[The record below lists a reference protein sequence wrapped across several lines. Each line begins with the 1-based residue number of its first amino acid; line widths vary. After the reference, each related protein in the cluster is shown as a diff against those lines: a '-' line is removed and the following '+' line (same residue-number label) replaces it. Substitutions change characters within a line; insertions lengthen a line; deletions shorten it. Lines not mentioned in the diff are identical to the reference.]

1 MSAPLIPAFL
11 DPGTLP
17 VVVFPPTS
25 RYAGTPTTTL
35 ALPDGST
42 VTYLRRRFVP
52 HAEHLSLQQEHVVT
66 QGERLDH
73 VAAQLLGDAVL
84 FWMVCDANDA
94 MRPEDL
100 EKVGR
105 RLRIP
110 RPETAGGGSA

>member
-1 MSAPLIPAFL
+1 MSGPLIPAFL
-11 DPGTLP
+11 DPGALP
-17 VVVFPPTS
+17 VVLFPPTS
-25 RYAGTPTTTL
+25 RYAGTATATL

-52 HAEHLSLQQEHVVT
+52 PAESLASQQEHVVT

-73 VAAQLLGDAVL
+73 IAAQFLGDPLL
-84 FWMVCDANDA
+84 FWMMCDANDA

-100 EKVGR
+100 EDVGW

-110 RPETAGGGSA
+110 RPETARGGAA